1 MNYNVTAI
9 QLGMGKIEPF
19 DPEKLK
25 LIITGNEKAIK
36 QLNKKNYF
44 VAIEKFNDAKL

>member
-9 QLGMGKIEPF
+9 QLGMGRIEPF

-25 LIITGNEKAIK
+25 LIIAGNEKAVK
-36 QLNKKNYF
+36 QLSKKNYF
-44 VAIEKFNDAKL
+44 NAIEKFNNAK